1 MVKCCR
7 RRRIDMLYLIYA
19 AVLLVYWFCPKRIQ
33 VVMLVINLLA
43 PDAVPVV
50 DELIMVAG
58 LLKPSD

>member
-1 MVKCCR
+1 
-7 RRRIDMLYLIYA
+7 MLYLIYA